1 MRFVYKK
8 SVNAQLLKGDNIVLS
23 RIGAQL
29 FQFCFQRLTGLFHL
43 LDAEILACI
52 GFQFFDG
59 GKRFIDL
66 FLNNAFL
73 PLIGKRNPLKLA
85 VTDNDRI
92 IIPGCNPG
100 AELLRLAVSKS
111 FFRATSSFAL
121 GYRCR
126 NSEAHCSVK

>member
-100 AELLRLAVSKS
+100 AELFAVGRFKIL
-111 FFRATSSFAL
+111 FPRYQQLCIGVQA
-121 GYRCR
+121 
-126 NSEAHCSVK
+126 

>member
-8 SVNAQLLKGDNIVLS
+8 SVNAQLLKGDTSPFSHRSAAFPV
-23 RIGAQL
+23 
-29 FQFCFQRLTGLFHL
+29 CFQRLTGFFHL

-100 AELLRLAVSKS
+100 AELFAVGRFKIL
-111 FFRATSSFAL
+111 FPRYQQL
-121 GYRCR
+121 CIG
-126 NSEAHCSVK
+126 V